1 MQSNQGNVNGKRLG
15 TRARYL
21 NEVSIA
27 RRDWEPRSSECVGG
41 LVSAGERGIFLNDI
55 SVGRHNGAMEQSNE
69 KAFR

>member
-27 RRDWEPRSSECVGG
+27 RRDWEPGSSECVGG
-41 LVSAGERGIFLNDI
+41 LVSVAGGARNIF
-55 SVGRHNGAMEQSNE
+55 
-69 KAFR
+69 K